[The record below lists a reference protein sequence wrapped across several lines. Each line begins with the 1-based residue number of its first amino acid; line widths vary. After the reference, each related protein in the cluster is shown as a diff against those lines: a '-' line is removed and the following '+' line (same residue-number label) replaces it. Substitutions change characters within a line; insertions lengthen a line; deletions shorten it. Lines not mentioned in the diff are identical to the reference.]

1 MTRLCVNLIFI
12 GRWLI
17 FWSGWT
23 KSIDTRDYNREL
35 NDCLLQLWKIEYQY
49 SSSSSLALFNLFIST
64 INTSMNAGKKLDSKK
79 HNEIYLLSALTLKKL
94 GGIFSIFI
102 PYVLKCFL
110 LIDMNDFWLVDIDRL
125 NEFIHEKKSIVFKQK
140 NFLESIRLQYFEYIL
155 YDNIQNQLL
164 FQDYIQQQ
172 QIIIKNKFDLDR
184 FSWWQHSLQVI
195 RCISND
201 KQSIDDITSSDIL
214 RLNGE
219 SNQTIYHM
227 ARSMNIIE

>member
-1 MTRLCVNLIFI
+1 MTRFCVNLIFL

-35 NDCLLQLWKIEYQY
+35 NDCLLQLWKIEYQ
-49 SSSSSLALFNLFIST
+49 SSSSSLSLFNLFIST
-64 INTSMNAGKKLDSKK
+64 INTSMNAGKKLDIKK
-79 HNEIYLLSALTLKKL
+79 RNEIYLFSALTLKQL

-102 PYVLKCFL
+102 PYVLKCLL
-110 LIDMNDFWLVDIDRL
+110 LIDINDLWLADIDRL
-125 NEFIHEKKSIVFKQK
+125 NEFIHEKQSILFNQK
-140 NFLESIRLQYFEYIL
+140 NFIESIRLQYFDYIL

-164 FQDYIQQQ
+164 FQEYQPINIKIQS
-172 QIIIKNKFDLDR
+172 DLDR

-201 KQSIDDITSSDIL
+201 EQIIENLISNDLL
-214 RLNGE
+214 RENNQ
-219 SNQTIYHM
+219 SNQTIYQI
-227 ARSMNIIE
+227 AREMKLIE